1 MFKLPVVIDQIPR
14 DYSDDYMK
22 QQTELTKSRVWL
34 LCRLTVVLYVLT
46 TLTGLFPL
54 LGSIEP
60 LVDIPIIGFLIAGS
74 LLIRYMN
81 SRTHTLGAAKF
92 NGYLFTFFALLLL
105 ARACVAYDDQMEFSG
120 VIFMFAIFVVSFTIP
135 WKPFEVFPLAAM
147 HVGIYSGLFWY
158 SQTYM
163 SKFVQSE
170 FDLEAFFHGLVM
182 LCVACVFCFVMRK
195 KENERDIE
203 NFILLKENER
213 KNEQMKREL
222 ELASRIHKTLV
233 PKSLSN
239 DLVDVAVTYLPVEY
253 IGGDYAKFHFI
264 DEKSLI
270 CFICDV
276 TGHGVS
282 AALLVNRLHTEFER
296 IAKKGSEPGGLLKKM
311 NDFIIRD
318 FEGTS
323 MYLTA
328 FCCLIDFEDME
339 IKYSSYGHPAQYLYR
354 LSGGSIQGMPSLSG
368 MMGVPFGD
376 NAVVYQ
382 QSVDVARGDRILL
395 FTDGI
400 IETRKKDGTE
410 YGRERLEA
418 FIEKEHALQ
427 VDVFNRSLIQDLTS
441 LRMRIL
447 RMIYLF
453 SMFKLSRVGVASP
466 LFYS

>member
-1 MFKLPVVIDQIPR
+1 MFKLSVAIDQIPR
-14 DYSDDYMK
+14 DYIDDYVA
-22 QQTELTKSRVWL
+22 QQIEITKSRVWL
-34 LCRLTVVLYVLT
+34 FCRLSVILYVLT
-46 TLTGLFPL
+46 TLISLIIFPE
-54 LGSIEP
+54 SCSPIE
-60 LVDIPIIGFLIAGS
+60 IPVIGS
-74 LLIRYMN
+74 LILGAFFIRYLN
-81 SRTHTLGAAKF
+81 NRTCTLRGAKF
-92 NGYLFTFFALLLL
+92 NGYLFTLLALLIL
-105 ARACVAYDDQMEFSG
+105 ARVCVAYGDQVEFSG
-120 VIFMFAIFVVSFTIP
+120 VIYLFVLFVVSFTIP
-135 WKPFEVFPLAAM
+135 WKPVEVIPLAVM
-147 HVGIYSGLFWY
+147 HIGVYSMIFWY
-158 SQTYM
+158 SQRYM
-163 SKFVQSE
+163 PAFVKSV
-170 FDLEAFFHGLVM
+170 FDLEVFYSGLILLFMAFI
-182 LCVACVFCFVMRK
+182 FCLIMRK

-203 NFILLKENER
+203 NFVLLKENER

-239 DLVDVAVTYLPVEY
+239 DLVDVAVMYLPVEY

-318 FEGTS
+318 FEGTN

-328 FCCLIDFEDME
+328 FCCLIDFENMK

-376 NAVVYQ
+376 NAVYQ
-382 QSVDVARGDRILL
+382 QSVDVAKGDRILL

-418 FIEKEHALQ
+418 FIEKDHALQ
-427 VDVFNRSLIQDLTS
+427 VDVFNRALIQDLTGFKDEDFADDIF
-441 LRMRIL
+441 IL
-447 RMIYLF
+447 NIQV
-453 SMFKLSRVGVASP
+453 K
-466 LFYS
+466 